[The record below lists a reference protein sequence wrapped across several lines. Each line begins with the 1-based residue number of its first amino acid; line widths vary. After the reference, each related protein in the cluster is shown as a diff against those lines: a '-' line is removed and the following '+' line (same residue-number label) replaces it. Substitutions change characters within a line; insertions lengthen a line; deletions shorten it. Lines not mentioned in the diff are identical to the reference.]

1 MMITQVGSEEQVA
14 RWIEPT
20 VRRGALLRVAALN
33 PMERRRTRQRE

>member
-20 VRRGALLRVAALN
+20 VSRGALLRVAALN